1 MRYMHKLNLYLKR
14 TFLAGILTAL
24 PIIITYFFLSFIL
37 KRISGFLIPY
47 LDLLSEMLNVSLS
60 ETEKFVLSLTFL
72 IIIIFLIGVFAKIY
86 VGKKTIHL
94 FEKILSKIPII
105 RSIYSAIR
113 QIIDAFQMSSNNS
126 FKKVVL
132 IEYPKSGVYSLGF
145 VTKDTSNYLNTQI
158 KEKCSNVFIPTTPN
172 PTSGFLLIVPN
183 KDIIELDLT
192 IEEGIKFVMSVGLL
206 SPEKIKEE
214 LRENV
219 Q

>member
-1 MRYMHKLNLYLKR
+1 MKKINHYLKS
-14 TFLAGILTAL
+14 TFLAGIFTAL

-47 LDLLSEMLNVSLS
+47 LEFLSGKFNFPLS
-60 ETEKFVLSLTFL
+60 ETEKFLLSLSFL

-86 VGKKTIHL
+86 IGRKTIGF
-94 FEKILSKIPII
+94 FEKLLSKIPVI

-113 QIIDAFQMSSNNS
+113 QIIDAFQLSSGNS

-132 IEYPKSGVYSLGF
+132 VEYPKSGVYSVGF
-145 VTKDTSNYLNTQI
+145 VTKETSNYFNEKI

-172 PTSGFLLIVPN
+172 PTSGFILIIPN

-192 IEEGIKFVMSVGLL
+192 VEEGAKFVISAGLL

-214 LRENV
+214 SRKNV

>member
-1 MRYMHKLNLYLKR
+1 MKKINHYLR
-14 TFLAGILTAL
+14 NTFLAGIFTAL

-37 KRISGFLIPY
+37 KRISGVLIPY
-47 LDLLSEMLNVSLS
+47 LEFLSEKFNFPLN
-60 ETEKFVLSLTFL
+60 ETEKFLLSLSFL

-86 VGKKTIHL
+86 IGRKTIDF
-94 FEKILSKIPII
+94 FEKLLSKIPII
-105 RSIYSAIR
+105 RSIYSSIR
-113 QIIDAFQMSSNNS
+113 QIIDTFQISSGNS

-132 IEYPKSGVYSLGF
+132 VEYPKSGVYSIGF
-145 VTKDTSNYLNTQI
+145 VTKETSNYFNEKI

-172 PTSGFLLIVPN
+172 PTSGYILIIPN

-192 IEEGIKFVMSVGLL
+192 VEEGAKFVISAGLL

-214 LRENV
+214 LRKNV

>member
-1 MRYMHKLNLYLKR
+1 
-14 TFLAGILTAL
+14 
-24 PIIITYFFLSFIL
+24 
-37 KRISGFLIPY
+37 
-47 LDLLSEMLNVSLS
+47 
-60 ETEKFVLSLTFL
+60 
-72 IIIIFLIGVFAKIY
+72 
-86 VGKKTIHL
+86 
-94 FEKILSKIPII
+94 
-105 RSIYSAIR
+105 
-113 QIIDAFQMSSNNS
+113 MSSNNS

>member
-1 MRYMHKLNLYLKR
+1 MKKINHYLKS
-14 TFLAGILTAL
+14 TFLAGIFTAL

-47 LDLLSEMLNVSLS
+47 LEFLSGKFNFPLS
-60 ETEKFVLSLTFL
+60 ETEKFLLSLSFL

-86 VGKKTIHL
+86 IGRKTIGF
-94 FEKILSKIPII
+94 FEKLLSKIPVI

-113 QIIDAFQMSSNNS
+113 QIIDAFQLSSGNS

-132 IEYPKSGVYSLGF
+132 VEYPKSGVYSVGF
-145 VTKDTSNYLNTQI
+145 VTKETSNYFNEKI

-172 PTSGFLLIVPN
+172 PTSGFILIIPN

-192 IEEGIKFVMSVGLL
+192 VEEGAKFIISAGLL

-214 LRENV
+214 SRKNV

>member
-1 MRYMHKLNLYLKR
+1 MKKINHYLKS
-14 TFLAGILTAL
+14 TFLAGIFTAL

-47 LDLLSEMLNVSLS
+47 LEFLSEKFYFPLS
-60 ETEKFVLSLTFL
+60 ETEKFLLSLSFL
-72 IIIIFLIGVFAKIY
+72 IIIIFFIGVFAKIY
-86 VGKKTIHL
+86 IGKKTIDF
-94 FEKILSKIPII
+94 FEKLLSKIPII

-113 QIIDAFQMSSNNS
+113 QIIDAFQLSSGNS

-132 IEYPKSGVYSLGF
+132 VEYPKSGVYSVGF
-145 VTKDTSNYLNTQI
+145 VTKETSNYFNEKI

-172 PTSGFLLIVPN
+172 PTSGFILIIPN

-192 IEEGIKFVMSVGLL
+192 VEEGAKFIISAGLL

-214 LRENV
+214 LRKNV

>member
-1 MRYMHKLNLYLKR
+1 MKKINHYLKS
-14 TFLAGILTAL
+14 TFLAGIFTAL

-47 LDLLSEMLNVSLS
+47 LEFLSGKFNFPLS
-60 ETEKFVLSLTFL
+60 ETEKFLLSLSFL
-72 IIIIFLIGVFAKIY
+72 IIIIFFIGVFAKIY
-86 VGKKTIHL
+86 IGRKTIDF
-94 FEKILSKIPII
+94 FEKLLSKIPII

-113 QIIDAFQMSSNNS
+113 QIIDAFQLSSGNS

-132 IEYPKSGVYSLGF
+132 VEYPKSGVYSVGF
-145 VTKDTSNYLNTQI
+145 VTKETSNYFNEKI

-172 PTSGFLLIVPN
+172 PTSGFILIIPN

-192 IEEGIKFVMSVGLL
+192 VEEGAKFIISAGLL

-214 LRENV
+214 LRKNV